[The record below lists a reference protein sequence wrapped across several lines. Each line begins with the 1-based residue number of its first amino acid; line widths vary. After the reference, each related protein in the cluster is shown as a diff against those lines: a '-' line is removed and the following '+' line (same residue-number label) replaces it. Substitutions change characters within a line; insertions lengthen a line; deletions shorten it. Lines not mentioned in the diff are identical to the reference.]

1 MCVAMANEV
10 LGHSDPVLFF
20 ALSLSLFLRKKSDYY
35 ANLVAVENGAM

>member
-10 LGHSDPVLFF
+10 LGHSDPVLFL
-20 ALSLSLFLRKKSDYY
+20 LSLSLRKKSDYY